1 MNEKNNKNYYLSIKD
16 LISESLLRDLIL
28 FIFLFLL
35 IINQAWDCIFLLLFP
50 LITFTFSLFFRIIS
64 NNKKRTEFQKSL
76 VIYNPLGFERKNA
89 NRLFFSSIFQLILIF
104 WLGAE
109 SLYNPHIVLG
119 YYSYFSGI
127 LIFSY
132 TFGFFWIFID
142 LWKYAKIELI
152 TDAIEG
158 RIPQY
163 NDSQISGDLRNI
175 ISFLKLKNFRIVSI
189 STFLVFII
197 LNILNVIILLLIPY
211 NSIGIQLI
219 LPGSQSITLSYIFYG
234 FLIISPILTIILLIW
249 NYKTINNFSR
259 DKLNKVIEPLPRNM
273 QIKIVE
279 NLKALNNKIKEQL
292 KSE

>member
-1 MNEKNNKNYYLSIKD
+1 MNEKNNKKYYLSIKD

-28 FIFLFLL
+28 FIFPFLL
-35 IINQAWDCIFLLLFP
+35 IISQAWDSIFLLLFP

-109 SLYNPHIVLG
+109 SLYNPHIVVG
-119 YYSYFSGI
+119 YYSFFPGI

-152 TDAIEG
+152 TEAIEG

-163 NDSQISGDLRNI
+163 NDSQISDDLSNV

-219 LPGSQSITLSYIFYG
+219 LPGSQPITLSYIFYG

-279 NLKALNNKIKEQL
+279 NLKALNNKIREQL